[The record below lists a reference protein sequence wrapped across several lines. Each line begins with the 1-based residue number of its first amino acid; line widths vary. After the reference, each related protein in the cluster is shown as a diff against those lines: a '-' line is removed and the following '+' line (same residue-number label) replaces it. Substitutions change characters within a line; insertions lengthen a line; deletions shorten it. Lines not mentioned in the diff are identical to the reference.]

1 MKKTIHGVLVLVAAL
16 CVLPAAYGQSDAKD
30 TQDSEQR
37 FNIEMT
43 AALNNEP
50 EAQFRVA
57 EMYEKGSG
65 TPQNLRMAHLWYLK
79 SANQGYEPA
88 VKKLINW
95 DDSKL
100 QAQQRERAEEQK
112 RRQAEADAAAAK
124 AAREQASAKAA
135 RERAEEQ
142 KRRQAEADAAA
153 AKAAR
158 ERAEEQKRRQAEADA
173 AAAKAAR
180 EQAAKSAPA
189 QGAPLTARE
198 TTSGRPKDNLKES
211 AAKSA
216 EKDTAEFRADPCKT
230 PTAKFTS
237 VCQ

>member
-1 MKKTIHGVLVLVAAL
+1 MKKAIHGALVILAAL
-16 CVLPAAYGQSDAKD
+16 CVLPAAYGQSDATS
-30 TQDSEQR
+30 TQDAEQR

-50 EAQFRVA
+50 EAQFKVA
-57 EMYEKGSG
+57 EMYEKGLG
-65 TPQNLRMAHLWYLK
+65 TPQNFRMAHLWYLK

-95 DDSKL
+95 DEAKL
-100 QAQQRERAEEQK
+100 QAQQRDRAEEQK

-124 AAREQASAKAA
+124 AAR
-135 RERAEEQ
+135 
-142 KRRQAEADAAA
+142 D
-153 AKAAR
+153 
-158 ERAEEQKRRQAEADA
+158 
-173 AAAKAAR
+173 
-180 EQAAKSAPA
+180 QAAKSAA
-189 QGAPLTARE
+189 SAPLAAKE
-198 TTSGRPKDNLKES
+198 SAPERPKNTPPEP

-216 EKDTAEFRADPCKT
+216 DKDTAEFRADPCKT

>member
-1 MKKTIHGVLVLVAAL
+1 MADNRRTGSRETGKANNMKKTIHGVLVLLAAL
-16 CVLPAAYGQSDAKD
+16 CVLPAAYGQSDAKE
-30 TQDSEQR
+30 TQDAEQR

-100 QAQQRERAEEQK
+100 QAQQR
-112 RRQAEADAAAAK
+112 D
-124 AAREQASAKAA
+124 
-135 RERAEEQ
+135 
-142 KRRQAEADAAA
+142 
-153 AKAAR
+153 
-158 ERAEEQKRRQAEADA
+158 RAEEQKRRQAEADA

-216 EKDTAEFRADPCKT
+216 EKGTAEFRADPCKT

>member
-124 AAREQASAKAA
+124 AAREQA
-135 RERAEEQ
+135 
-142 KRRQAEADAAA
+142 
-153 AKAAR
+153 
-158 ERAEEQKRRQAEADA
+158 
-173 AAAKAAR
+173 
-180 EQAAKSAPA
+180 AKSAPA